1 MAPRESVLN
10 KIVTSG
16 ILDIWEILE
25 DSSEN
30 SACYPWQIS
39 RNVHDFNQ
47 FENNPKLGVLLIFE
61 EKTKKKRVFQYFWSF
76 WVDLANR
83 LPQYRE

>member
-1 MAPRESVLN
+1 MCRESVLN

-30 SACYPWQIS
+30 SACYPWQTS
-39 RNVHDFNQ
+39 RNVHDFNV
-47 FENNPKLGVLLIFE
+47 FLVASLASMNFFSDFARALYISGDVSRFDHCFFKNPVL
-61 EKTKKKRVFQYFWSF
+61 
-76 WVDLANR
+76 N
-83 LPQYRE
+83 